1 MFKLQPHGF
10 RNRDLRQFTADLRGI
25 DPDSVTVGQMT
36 YDLRRLRMHGLIQ
49 RLPHSSRYQV
59 TDTGLAT
66 AMFLNA
72 IHDRLL
78 PTGLA
83 HLNSDQPSALR
94 TAASAYRTAIDDLT
108 RTTGLA
114 A

>member
-1 MFKLQPHGF
+1 
-10 RNRDLRQFTADLRGI
+10 
-25 DPDSVTVGQMT
+25 MT

-66 AMFLNA
+66 AMFLGA

-78 PTGLA
+78 PPGLA
-83 HLNSDQPSALR
+83 HLNSDQPRALR

>member
-1 MFKLQPHGF
+1 
-10 RNRDLRQFTADLRGI
+10 
-25 DPDSVTVGQMT
+25 MT
-36 YDLRRLRMHGLIQ
+36 YDLRRLRVHGLIQ
-49 RLPHSSRYQV
+49 RLPHSNRYQV
-59 TDTGLAT
+59 TDTGLGT
-66 AMFLNA
+66 AMFLTA

-83 HLNSDQPSALR
+83 HLTNDQPTALR
-94 TAASAYRTAIDDLT
+94 TAADAYRTAIDDLT